1 MQTDHYAI
9 LVGIARYPQLGK
21 GNSPLDLR
29 GPQNDVEAVREWLL
43 DPQGGGFASPDTIF
57 EFSPPGGTP
66 AGAAVPTASQ
76 LDEIVARL
84 DQVAHANKEMGR
96 GRQVGRRI
104 YIYLSGHGFSPG
116 RQRACL
122 FTADAQERLGHN
134 VHATGWLN
142 WLQDSGYFREF
153 VLWVDACMDR
163 ASFLP
168 AHDPP
173 LPLTTSLHPPL
184 ANFVAF
190 AAQRPLRAVELP
202 APEDGGRVHGAFTW
216 TLLEGLRGAA
226 ADANGRVTGRSLADW
241 VRNAMAARFG
251 EADRK
256 DPNVAQEPEV
266 IQEDAGLIF
275 ARGLAPPAPQVRLA
289 FPASAHGQP
298 ARVWSG
304 TPPRVLHDFVAG
316 AASELALPPGLYLAE
331 VPSLGLREGFEV
343 LRSCEIAVSGS
354 GAPVRQ
360 CEGAEIFELA
370 VAPNDATAEIFVI
383 DSRFSLVDRGVAQLR
398 TRLRAGLFKVKV
410 RCGNATRQ
418 DVVLLDADA
427 SLPAGAAGPQPVATV
442 LPLAGTTATHE
453 YHEAARF
460 HAIAAANQLPAP
472 ADQAVLLCLM
482 RSFSGRD
489 VITMP
494 AQPPWQG
501 MQVLDAQG
509 QVVLAMDQDAQVE
522 DFGDPVAFAVK
533 ALPPGCY
540 FLRQPLEHEVVEQ
553 SLVLCAGWRTE
564 AYTLRR
570 VAAASHEAD
579 PRPRT
584 TIVMHRRG
592 HVPGPADEA
601 QARVAEVSRQALAGE
616 RRILNPELEALL
628 LEKFDNPVAGIIGGH
643 LLLVERERD
652 AGRDLHM
659 LDVVVRRL
667 RELVGHGHPDVEA
680 LALQCHDPQLRQV
693 RGVLG
698 PPMFQRSWS
707 LLAAA
712 AADQPALVPAAV
724 WARVHALG
732 ALPPFLLWNVDDDVK
747 AAARRAMAQAL
758 FGRPAAPIVPAMA
771 AAAVPRMAAP
781 VRRQAGPAFS
791 HAPAPATLD
800 LASARQRAARMGIP
814 LSAIDS
820 LRRELGP

>member
-21 GNSPLDLR
+21 GNSPLDLQ
-29 GPQNDVEAVREWLL
+29 GPRNDVEAVRKWLL
-43 DPQGGGFASPDTIF
+43 DPQGGGFASGDTIF
-57 EFSPPGGTP
+57 EFQPAAGTP

-84 DQVAHANKEMGR
+84 DQIAHENKEMGR

-202 APEDGGRVHGAFTW
+202 VAEDEGRVHGVFTW

-241 VRNAMAARFG
+241 VRNAMVARFG
-251 EADRK
+251 EAERK

-275 ARGLAPPAPQVRLA
+275 ARGMAPPAPRVRLT
-289 FPASAHGQP
+289 FPAQAQGRR
-298 ARVWSG
+298 ACVWTG
-304 TPPRVLHDFVAG
+304 APPRVLHDVPIG
-316 AASELALPPGLYLAE
+316 AVPIEVDLQPGLYLAE
-331 VPSLGLREGFEV
+331 VPGLGLRQGFEV
-343 LRSCEIAVSGS
+343 LRPCEVAVTASGP
-354 GAPVRQ
+354 PVRD
-360 CEGAEIFELA
+360 CDNSDIFELA
-370 VAPNDATAEIFVI
+370 VVPNDATAEIFLV
-383 DSRFSLVDRGVAQLR
+383 DGRFSLVDRGVAELR

-410 RCGNATRQ
+410 RTGNAMRQ
-418 DVVLLDADA
+418 EVVLLDADA
-427 SLPAGAAGPQPVATV
+427 TVPAAAAARQTVATV

-453 YHEAARF
+453 YHEAARMQ
-460 HAIAAANQLPAP
+460 AVAAANQLQVGG
-472 ADQAVLLCLM
+472 DQAVLACVV
-482 RSFSGRD
+482 RSFSAKD
-489 VITMP
+489 LVTVP
-494 AQPPWQG
+494 VEPPWKG

-509 QVVLAMDQDAQVE
+509 QVVLAMEQDAQVQ
-522 DFGDPVAFAVK
+522 DFGDPVAYAVK
-533 ALPPGCY
+533 ALAPGCY
-540 FLRQPLEHEVVEQ
+540 FLRQPLEDEVVEQ
-553 SLVLCAGWRTE
+553 SVVLCAGWRTE
-564 AYTLRR
+564 VHTLRR
-570 VAAASHEAD
+570 VADTHAVD
-579 PRPRT
+579 PRPRMT
-584 TIVMHRRG
+584 VVMQRLG
-592 HVPGPADEA
+592 LGLSAADEA
-601 QARVAEVSRQALAGE
+601 QERICEVARQALAGE

-652 AGRDLHM
+652 AGRDMHM

-667 RELVGHGHPDVEA
+667 RELVGAGHPDVEA
-680 LALQCHDPQLRQV
+680 LALQCHNPQLRQV
-693 RGVLG
+693 RSVLG
-698 PPMFQRSWS
+698 PPMFQRSWA

-712 AADQPALVPAAV
+712 AADQPALVPAPV
-724 WARVHALG
+724 WSRVHALG
-732 ALPPFLLWNVDDDVK
+732 ALPPFLVWNVDPEVK

-758 FGRPAAPIVPAMA
+758 FGRPAAPAAAVAMP
-771 AAAVPRMAAP
+771 AAVPRMAAP
-781 VRRQAGPAFS
+781 QRRAGPS
-791 HAPAPATLD
+791 VTHAPAPATLD
-800 LASARQRAARMGIP
+800 LAAARQRAARMGIP

-820 LRRELGP
+820 LREELGS